1 MANRGP
7 RIPGQHRKNEVAPR
21 ILELLARGAFTPE
34 VMRQRLRVPARSLR
48 YSLKQLSDSGRI
60 VAEGKTHQRIY
71 RLAREATHE
80 AA

>member
-21 ILELLARGAFTPE
+21 ILELLARGPATPE
-34 VMRQRLRVPARSLR
+34 TMLQHFRVPARTLR
-48 YSLKQLSDSGRI
+48 GSLKQLRETGKI
-60 VAEGKTHQRIY
+60 IAEGKTHKRIY